1 MTISGRIVLLRQRL
15 GLSQRAF
22 GERIDRTAAYV
33 NRIENGK
40 TAVTPAILQ
49 SISDTFGVSIEWLQ
63 NGTGP
68 LVVESA
74 GDRFKAARKK
84 RNYTQEELAE
94 ELKISRNSV
103 GMIERGTFR
112 PSEEIIDLL
121 CSKLWIDKNWL
132 LTGVGNMERTEL
144 TPFYELLK
152 RDPGVR
158 EHIRSFIDHL
168 NNPRRESAAEEKPE
182 ADRWVTA
189 YVVNDVPTARLF
201 CSHYNIEYKEEET
214 EDGTKIQVKAPRAID
229 QERVHDLNQRL
240 RRAHLYRMC
249 DHEFVWRD
257 KEDNTLVTYSPYDV
271 EEVKQ
276 TWIEKVEDNF
286 YGHGTTTFII
296 QC

>member
-49 SISDTFGVSIEWLQ
+49 SISDTFGVSIDWLQ
-63 NGTGP
+63 DGVGP
-68 LVVESA
+68 LIVESV

-168 NNPRRESAAEEKPE
+168 NNPRRDSVAEEKPE

-189 YVVNDVPTARLF
+189 YVVNDAEQARLF
-201 CSHYNIEYKEEET
+201 CSHYNIEYKE
-214 EDGTKIQVKAPRAID
+214 DGQIKVLESRDIDRERARII
-229 QERVHDLNQRL
+229 EAKL
-240 RRAHLYRMC
+240 RRIGLAHLC
-249 DHEFVWRD
+249 DHKFIWRD
-257 KEDNTLVTYSPYDV
+257 RDGNTLVTYSPYDV
-271 EEVKQ
+271 ENVKQ
-276 TWIEKVEDNF
+276 PWIEKTEDNF

-296 QC
+296 RC

>member
-15 GLSQRAF
+15 GLSQCVF

-49 SISDTFGVSIEWLQ
+49 SISDTFGVSIDWLQ
-63 NGTGP
+63 DGVGP
-68 LVVESA
+68 LIVESV

-168 NNPRRESAAEEKPE
+168 NNPRRDSVAEEKPE

-189 YVVNDVPTARLF
+189 YVVNDAEQARLF
-201 CSHYNIEYKEEET
+201 CSHYNIEYKE
-214 EDGTKIQVKAPRAID
+214 DGQIKVLESRDIDRERARII
-229 QERVHDLNQRL
+229 EAKL
-240 RRAHLYRMC
+240 RRIGLAHLC
-249 DHEFVWRD
+249 DHKFIWRD
-257 KEDNTLVTYSPYDV
+257 RDGNTLVTYSPYDV
-271 EEVKQ
+271 ENVKQ
-276 TWIEKVEDNF
+276 PWIEKTEDNF

-296 QC
+296 RC

>member
-49 SISDTFGVSIEWLQ
+49 SISDTFGVSIDWLQ
-63 NGTGP
+63 DGVGP
-68 LVVESA
+68 LIVESV

-168 NNPRRESAAEEKPE
+168 NNPRREMI
-182 ADRWVTA
+182 R
-189 YVVNDVPTARLF
+189 
-201 CSHYNIEYKEEET
+201 
-214 EDGTKIQVKAPRAID
+214 
-229 QERVHDLNQRL
+229 
-240 RRAHLYRMC
+240 
-249 DHEFVWRD
+249 
-257 KEDNTLVTYSPYDV
+257 
-271 EEVKQ
+271 
-276 TWIEKVEDNF
+276 
-286 YGHGTTTFII
+286 
-296 QC
+296 